1 MICLAG
7 GQLSCHRFLIGLV
20 WLLDSLSGGLKRRA
34 LFLIVNGV
42 KFRTEEIMKLGIGVK

>member
-1 MICLAG
+1 MGSLAVTG
-7 GQLSCHRFLIGLV
+7 FLFGLV
-20 WLLDSLSGGLKRRA
+20 WLLDGLSGGLKRRA